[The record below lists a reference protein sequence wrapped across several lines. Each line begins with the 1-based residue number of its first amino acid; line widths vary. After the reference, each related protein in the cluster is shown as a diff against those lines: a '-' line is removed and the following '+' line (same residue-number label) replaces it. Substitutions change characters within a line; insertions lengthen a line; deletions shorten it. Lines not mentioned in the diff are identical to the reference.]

1 MLGYRFKVGKLIR
14 DKLPSIMRD
23 QGLRIFEHSMDDEA
37 FEAALRAKLIE
48 EAAEAQSAQ
57 TRTDLAHELADLQE
71 VILALASFHG
81 LSAQDVEAVRLKKR
95 RARGGFDGRIFNAAV
110 EADLGLPAANYYL
123 SRPEQYPQDT

>member
-57 TRTDLAHELADLQE
+57 TRTDLAHELADCQRRMLKPS
-71 VILALASFHG
+71 ALK
-81 LSAQDVEAVRLKKR
+81 SAERGAVLTDGFSTRL
-95 RARGGFDGRIFNAAV
+95 
-110 EADLGLPAANYYL
+110 
-123 SRPEQYPQDT
+123 